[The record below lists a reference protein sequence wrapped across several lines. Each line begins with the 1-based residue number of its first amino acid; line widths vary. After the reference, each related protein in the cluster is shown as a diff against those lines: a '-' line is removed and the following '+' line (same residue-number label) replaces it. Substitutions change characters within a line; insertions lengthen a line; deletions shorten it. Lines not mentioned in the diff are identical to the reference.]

1 MKNVIRWAVIVLAV
15 ALVAVQF
22 YRPEKNQAPETPDD
36 FIRAYRPPE
45 QVETVLRAA
54 CYDCHSNQT
63 RYPWYAEVMPLGWW
77 LNDHV
82 VEAKRELNF
91 SEFGSYRVRRKFRK
105 LEEMIEQV
113 QKGEMP
119 LASYRLIH
127 LDAELTAAQREDFVA
142 WVGAARDTLKATTPP
157 DSLARPTPGR

>member
-1 MKNVIRWAVIVLAV
+1 MKRVIRWVLVVLAV
-15 ALVAVQF
+15 AFIAVQF
-22 YRPEKNQAPETPDD
+22 YRPPTNSAPETADD
-36 FIRAYRPPE
+36 FLRVYRPPE
-45 QVETVLRAA
+45 HVDAVLRAA

-63 RYPWYAEVMPLGWW
+63 RYPWYAHVMPVGWW
-77 LNDHV
+77 LKDHIDD
-82 VEAKRELNF
+82 AKREVNF

-127 LDAELTAAQREDFVA
+127 TDAELTPAQKEEFVA
-142 WVGAARDTLKATTPP
+142 WVGSVRDSIKATTPP
-157 DSLARPTPGR
+157 DSLARQTPGR